1 MPLPSVFNDSAQNS
15 MASIDLLIM
24 LDGRH
29 IEMACLSALRDWLD
43 CSGWVAA
50 ITNSDI
56 AKGGV
61 AESFLSGSKLSKTR
75 YVHQVTLCVLEILL
89 KSAYN
94 EEAPTQPFE
103 EWERNKENKY
113 PQFKFWS

>member
-61 AESFLSGSKLSKTR
+61 AESFLSGSKVSKTR

-113 PQFKFWS
+113 LQFKFWS